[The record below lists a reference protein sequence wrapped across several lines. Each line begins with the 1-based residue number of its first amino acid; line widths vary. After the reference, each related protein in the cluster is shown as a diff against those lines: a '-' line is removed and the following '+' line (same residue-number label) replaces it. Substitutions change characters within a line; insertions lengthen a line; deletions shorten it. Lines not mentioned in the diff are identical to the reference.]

1 MEVLLRMKDL
11 APDIFRQR
19 LIIEGY
25 WGIAVDDRVVRDYL
39 TGLAGAVGL
48 TAYGEPI
55 VFSPASGEGRPE
67 NAGYDAFLPLIDSG
81 ISGYF
86 WSASQFLSVVLY
98 SCTPFDTDAA
108 VAYTRKTFEIEGEIE
123 QMTF

>member
-1 MEVLLRMKDL
+1 MKDL

-19 LIIEGY
+19 LIMEGY
-25 WGIAVDDRVVRDYL
+25 WEIAVDDDTVRDYL
-39 TGLAGAVGL
+39 TGLAAAVGL

-86 WSASQFLSVVLY
+86 WSASRFLSVVLY
-98 SCTPFDTDAA
+98 SCTPFDTGSA
-108 VAYTRKTFEIEGEIE
+108 VSFTRQHFDIEGEMA
-123 QMTF
+123 QMTL

>member
-1 MEVLLRMKDL
+1 MKDL

-25 WGIAVDDRVVRDYL
+25 WTITVDDQVVRDYL
-39 TGLAGAVGL
+39 TGLAAAVGL
-48 TAYGEPI
+48 TPYGDPI

-86 WSASQFLSVVLY
+86 WSASRFLSVVLY
-98 SCTPFDTDAA
+98 SCTSFDADTA
-108 VAYTRKTFEIEGEIE
+108 VDYTRRKFHIDGEIE
-123 QMTF
+123 RMAF